1 MKRLPYALL
10 LFVFTLPLGC
20 GSPPASAP
28 LDDAAKAEIAE
39 HDAAVDAAESAQQ

>member
-1 MKRLPYALL
+1 MKRLSYALL
-10 LFVFTLPLGC
+10 AFALTLPLGC

-39 HDAAVDAAESAQQ
+39 HDAAVDAAESGQK